1 LTPRLVV
8 VVELGRAPVV
18 VIDALD
24 EAEVRRLLD
33 WLEAHADF
41 ADVVAL
47 AFESAVELMREERAA

>member
-8 VVELGRAPVV
+8 VVEFEWPPVV

-24 EAEVRRLLD
+24 EGEVRRLLD
-33 WLEAHADF
+33 WLEAHADLV
-41 ADVVAL
+41 DVVAV